1 VSGVAD
7 LDRDTDAAMMLQ
19 DGDVIE
25 VMPAKRINRFDFNRV
40 AGSVIAAVSLLNVFR
55 R

>member
-1 VSGVAD
+1 M
-7 LDRDTDAAMMLQ
+7 LLQ

-25 VMPAKRINRFDFNRV
+25 VMPNKRINRFDFNRV

>member
-1 VSGVAD
+1 
-7 LDRDTDAAMMLQ
+7 MQ
-19 DGDVIE
+19 K
-25 VMPAKRINRFDFNRV
+25 KRISSFDFNRI